1 MQNMQRDA
9 ESYTL
14 ESNLVLRPTPGPIR
28 LAFHIAY
35 ITIAEKYIKIL
46 SNQLSFY
53 YLCYIFEHTFVLL
66 VVLPPN
72 FSTELD
78 KAHGVNIELFR
89 LHLLINVIMHH

>member
-1 MQNMQRDA
+1 MQRDA

-14 ESNLVLRPTPGPIR
+14 ESNLVLMPTPEP
-28 LAFHIAY
+28 
-35 ITIAEKYIKIL
+35 TIAEKYIKIL

-78 KAHGVNIELFR
+78 KGHGVNVELFR